1 MAAEAPPDPAHGPL
15 LPELPADVAWPLPV
29 PAGSAAAHAWR
40 FAAPGLLAEVGAAGI
55 LRVELNDGVARGGL
69 APAGAEV
76 VAVRL
81 GPCGAER
88 ELRIGGRAVLERI
101 LVGRAVPLLLVEWSA
116 PAGAELRLP
125 ALDDAAPAPL
135 PAALADRIA
144 FQGPALLADAGTRG
158 AAGGAFHLE
167 PGTALRMAIGP
178 GIGAARAGT
187 DPFHRPEL
195 ILAGRLTHA
204 RRIERDALRVSTP
217 VPEVDAAIRRALHQV
232 AELPEPDPPA
242 SAAARGC
249 ALVAIGR
256 CADAAALL
264 ERWAARPAEGALLS
278 RLRLAA
284 RYVAGAGPDELG
296 PRAHH
301 LVRAGELPDPRTPG
315 AAAVLLELA
324 DAAEALGDIP
334 RAAALR
340 LLAGPADP
348 GQAPEPAPLSVAE
361 LAAPAPPA
369 DRILAVAERLLGMR
383 PDAARGRLR
392 LRPAPPAEWDRLD
405 AQRMHVGP
413 ATIDL
418 AYRRT
423 GDLHRFRIEQTT
435 GPAPIRLILEPLLAI
450 GRLRAAT
457 VDGAPATL
465 AARRVADRVL
475 VPLQIML
482 DHPREVELHA
492 AGDPADVRSA

>member
-1 MAAEAPPDPAHGPL
+1 MASEAPPDPTRGPL

-40 FAAPGLLAEVGAAGI
+40 YAAPGLVAEVGAAGI
-55 LRVELNDGVARGGL
+55 LRVELHAGVARDGL
-69 APAGAEV
+69 SPAGAEV

-88 ELRIGGRAVLERI
+88 ELRVAGRTVHERV
-101 LVGRAVPLLLVEWSA
+101 LVGRPVPLLLAEWAA
-116 PAGAELRLP
+116 PAGAVLRFP

-144 FQGPALLADAGTRG
+144 FQGPALHADAGTRA
-158 AAGGAFHLE
+158 AAGGAFHLP

-178 GIGAARAGT
+178 GIGAGQDGS
-187 DPFHRPEL
+187 DPFRRPEL

-204 RRIERDALRVSTP
+204 RRIERDGLRVSTP
-217 VPEVDAAIRRALHQV
+217 VPGVDAAVRRALHQI
-232 AELPEPDPPA
+232 AELPEPEPPA
-242 SAAARGC
+242 ATAARGC
-249 ALVAIGR
+249 ALVASGR
-256 CADAAALL
+256 SADAAALL
-264 ERWAARPAEGALLS
+264 ERWAARPAEDALLH

-324 DAAEALGDIP
+324 DAAEALGDVP

-340 LLAGPADP
+340 LLAGRADP
-348 GQAPEPAPLSVAE
+348 SAPRSAPVTAAE
-361 LAAPAPPA
+361 LAAPTPPA
-369 DRILAVAERLLGMR
+369 ELILAITERLLGMR
-383 PDAARGRLR
+383 LDAARGRLL
-392 LRPAPPAEWDRLD
+392 LRPAPPPEWDRLD
-405 AQRMHVGP
+405 AQRMRVGP
-413 ATIDL
+413 ATVDL

-423 GDLHRFRIEQTT
+423 GELHRFRVEQTT
-435 GPAPIRLILEPLLAI
+435 GPAPIRLILEPLLAT
-450 GRLRAAT
+450 GRLRGAT
-457 VDGAPATL
+457 VDGVPATL
-465 AARRVADRVL
+465 DARRVADRLL
-475 VPLQIML
+475 VPLQIIL

-492 AGDPADVRSA
+492 AGDADDVRSA